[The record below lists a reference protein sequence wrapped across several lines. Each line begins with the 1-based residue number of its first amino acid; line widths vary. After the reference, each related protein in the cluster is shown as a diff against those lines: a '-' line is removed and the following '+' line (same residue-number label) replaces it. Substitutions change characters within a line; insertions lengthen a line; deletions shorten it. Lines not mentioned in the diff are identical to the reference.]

1 MAESEGLIGLLG
13 RAHVL
18 LVHFPYALLPLAV
31 AFEFIGRR
39 RTWDERHG
47 TGRILLTVAAA
58 SAVLAVVSGWE
69 NAGEDALAATPL
81 TQQLHRWSGVV
92 VALVACVGVG
102 LGFTSRETTD
112 RAPKGYRPVLAT
124 AALLVLV
131 TGHLGTTLVYG
142 SGYLVGEPSVELT
155 SEASAPLSAV
165 EVEHMRKLMETA
177 PPSNGDEAG

>member
-1 MAESEGLIGLLG
+1 MADSEGLIGLLG

-31 AFEFIGRR
+31 AFEFFGRR

-47 TGRILLTVAAA
+47 MSRILLAVAAA
-58 SAVLAVVSGWE
+58 SAVLAVTSGWE
-69 NAGEDALAATPL
+69 TAGEDVLAATPL

-92 VALVACVGVG
+92 VAVVACVGVG

-112 RAPKGYRPVLAT
+112 RAPKGYRPMLVT

-131 TGHLGTTLVYG
+131 TGHLGTTLVHG
-142 SGYLVGEPSVELT
+142 GDYLFGEPSVEL
-155 SEASAPLSAV
+155 SPEASAPLSAV
-165 EVEHMRKLMETA
+165 EVEHMRQLMDAA
-177 PPSNGDEAG
+177 PPSNG